1 MDTNV
6 GNGIHGRRSASRA
19 TKLRR
24 RRKRMNLLIL
34 AGFAA
39 AVVLIVLITPREP
52 LQRAVYSIA
61 TEDGRAGNGA
71 RLVTRYEGLVLSEI
85 MPSNRS
91 AVTDENGEY
100 PDWVEIWNSSDHA
113 MDLKGVGLSDRSDSI
128 RFLFPGMTLPA
139 DGRVVVFCSNSNQ
152 TAPDLPYHAKFKLS
166 SVGETVYLYDPN
178 AYLIDSCKYPI
189 MASDESWALT
199 DGGYRTVES
208 AGTEYEQHIGKIP
221 GAVLKTFD
229 GQAAVGNAVAEEMD
243 GVVAGLTSINGS
255 KKLANTVMDAEGKP
269 MLKYF
274 QLDME
279 GIADNYS
286 MAFPKG
292 SELKDLFNEQLQA
305 MIDSGELN
313 TMIHQWLY

>member
-1 MDTNV
+1 MKKV
-6 GNGIHGRRSASRA
+6 IAIVCALVMLLSVSALA
-19 TKLRR
+19 EDKP
-24 RRKRMNLLIL
+24 L
-34 AGFAA
+34 AGKKLTIGLSPNFMYFET
-39 AVVLIVLITPREP
+39 VSETDP
-52 LQRAVYSIA
+52 
-61 TEDGRAGNGA
+61 TG
-71 RLVTRYEGLVLSEI
+71 YEGLDIDIIKS
-85 MPSNRS
+85 
-91 AVTDENGEY
+91 
-100 PDWVEIWNSSDHA
+100 
-113 MDLKGVGLSDRSDSI
+113 LSDKLGFEFEISPMSFSSLVGSLQAGAVDMVIS
-128 RFLFPGMTLPA
+128 GMTATEERAQVVDFSIVYCTTDIGCVVKA
-139 DGRVVVFCSNSNQ
+139 DADIASYKDLEGKVVAC
-152 TAPDLPYHAKFKLS
+152 
-166 SVGETVYLYDPN
+166 
-178 AYLIDSCKYPI
+178 
-189 MASDESWALT
+189 
-199 DGGYRTVES
+199 S

-292 SELKDLFNEQLQA
+292 SELKDLFNEQLQL
-305 MIDSGELN
+305 MIDSGELD